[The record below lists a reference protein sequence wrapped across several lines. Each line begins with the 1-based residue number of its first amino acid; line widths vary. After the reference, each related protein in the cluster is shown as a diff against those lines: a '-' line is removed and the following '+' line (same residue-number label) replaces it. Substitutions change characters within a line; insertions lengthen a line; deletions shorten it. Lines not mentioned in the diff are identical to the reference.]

1 MQNLWEWKN
10 SQKQKAD
17 LNSVYD
23 MNKKKKNLN
32 EFLEF
37 IFQEFISKA
46 PPAFLAQKLQSN
58 MHKN

>member
-1 MQNLWEWKN
+1 
-10 SQKQKAD
+10 
-17 LNSVYD
+17 